1 MKVDTIL
8 APNPGPYTGPGTN
21 TYVLRSGARSLVID
35 PGPVIDSHLEA
46 ILGQVEGSDPVAV
59 LVTHTH
65 IDHAP
70 LANPLAA
77 ELGVPALGHSAGE
90 EFRPDELLADGDRVQ
105 VGADVLTVVATPGH
119 SDDHLCF
126 KTGALLF
133 TGDHIMGGSTV
144 MVQHMGD
151 YLRSL
156 QKVAG
161 LAARKLL
168 PGHGP
173 VIDNPGE
180 VIDYYI
186 EHRLEREEQIVAAL
200 RRGDGTVGAVVESVY
215 ADVDRELHPI
225 AAISVTAHLRKLH
238 DEGRVE
244 FTETDELWAAV
255 VELLPA

>member
-21 TYVLRSGARSLVID
+21 TYVLRSDDAVLIID
-35 PGPVIDSHLEA
+35 PGPVIEEHLQA
-46 ILGQVEGSDPVAV
+46 ILESVHDAGPVAV
-59 LVTHTH
+59 LVTHSH

-70 LANPLAA
+70 LAAPLAA
-77 ELGVPALGHSAGE
+77 ELGVPTLGHSPGDG
-90 EFRPDELLADGDRVQ
+90 FVPDERLSDGQQ
-105 VGADVLTVVATPGH
+105 VLVGNDTLTVVATPGH

-126 KTGALLF
+126 RAGDLLF

-156 QKVAG
+156 EKVAR
-161 LAARKLL
+161 LAASRLL

-173 VIDNPGE
+173 VIDNPQE

-186 EHRLEREEQIVAAL
+186 DHRLEREAQILAAL
-200 RRGDGTVGAVVESVY
+200 HDGDGTVGEVVERVY
-215 ADVDRELHPI
+215 ADVDRELHPL
-225 AAISVTAHLRKLH
+225 AAMSVAAHLRKL
-238 DEGRVE
+238 DEEGRVE
-244 FTETDELWAAV
+244 FVEPDELWSGI
-255 VELLPA
+255 VELLPG